1 MIVNQIVNIS
11 AERQAEAVVFFEL
24 DIEEVVFKKTEQIL
38 IDFNI
43 KRLTAKMYPELAR
56 NIRDQGL
63 LGDDEE
69 RSTNI
74 EYQIFDGE
82 SQEQKTR

>member
-1 MIVNQIVNIS
+1 VNQIVNIS
-11 AERQAEAVVFFEL
+11 AERQAEAVVLNEL
-24 DIEEVVFKKTEQIL
+24 EIEEVVLKKTEQIL

-43 KRLTAKMYPELAR
+43 KRPTAKMYPELAR
-56 NIRDQGL
+56 NIRDQG

-82 SQEQKTR
+82 SQEQKRR

>member
-1 MIVNQIVNIS
+1 MNQIVNIS
-11 AERQAEAVVFFEL
+11 AERQAEAVVLNEL
-24 DIEEVVFKKTEQIL
+24 EIEEVVLKKTEQIL

-43 KRLTAKMYPELAR
+43 KRPTAKMYPELAR
-56 NIRDQGL
+56 NIRDQG

-82 SQEQKTR
+82 SQEQKRR

>member
-1 MIVNQIVNIS
+1 VNQIVNIS
-11 AERQAEAVVFFEL
+11 AERQAEAVVLNEL
-24 DIEEVVFKKTEQIL
+24 EIEEVVLKKTEQIL
-38 IDFNI
+38 IDLNI
-43 KRLTAKMYPELAR
+43 KRPTAKMYPELAK
-56 NIRDQGL
+56 NIRDQG

-82 SQEQKTR
+82 SQEQKRR

>member
-1 MIVNQIVNIS
+1 MNQIVNIS
-11 AERQAEAVVFFEL
+11 AERQTEAVVLNEL
-24 DIEEVVFKKTEQIL
+24 EIEEVVLKKTEQIL

-43 KRLTAKMYPELAR
+43 KRPTARMYPELAR

-82 SQEQKTR
+82 SQEQKRR

>member
-1 MIVNQIVNIS
+1 MNIS
-11 AERQAEAVVFFEL
+11 AERQAEAVVLNEL
-24 DIEEVVFKKTEQIL
+24 EIEEVVLKKTEQIL

-43 KRLTAKMYPELAR
+43 KRPTAKMYPELAR
-56 NIRDQGL
+56 NIRDQG

-82 SQEQKTR
+82 SQEQKRR

>member
-1 MIVNQIVNIS
+1 MNQIVNIS
-11 AERQAEAVVFFEL
+11 AERQAEAVVLNEL
-24 DIEEVVFKKTEQIL
+24 EIEEVVLKKTEQIL
-38 IDFNI
+38 MDFNI
-43 KRLTAKMYPELAR
+43 KRPTARMYPELAR
-56 NIRDQGL
+56 NIRDHG

-82 SQEQKTR
+82 SQEQKRR

>member
-1 MIVNQIVNIS
+1 
-11 AERQAEAVVFFEL
+11 
-24 DIEEVVFKKTEQIL
+24 
-38 IDFNI
+38 
-43 KRLTAKMYPELAR
+43 MYPELAR
-56 NIRDQGL
+56 NIRDQG

-82 SQEQKTR
+82 SQEQKRR

>member
-1 MIVNQIVNIS
+1 MNEIVNIS
-11 AERQAEAVVFFEL
+11 AERQAEAVVLNEL
-24 DIEEVVFKKTEQIL
+24 EIEEVVLKKTEQIL

-43 KRLTAKMYPELAR
+43 KRPTAKMYPELAR
-56 NIRDQGL
+56 NIRDQG

-82 SQEQKTR
+82 SQEQKRR

>member
-38 IDFNI
+38 TDFNI

>member
-1 MIVNQIVNIS
+1 VIVNQIVNIS

>member
-1 MIVNQIVNIS
+1 VNEIVNIS
-11 AERQAEAVVFFEL
+11 AERQAEAVVLNEL
-24 DIEEVVFKKTEQIL
+24 EIEEVVLKKTEQIL

-43 KRLTAKMYPELAR
+43 KRPTAKMYPELAR
-56 NIRDQGL
+56 NIRDQG

-82 SQEQKTR
+82 SQEQKRR

>member
-1 MIVNQIVNIS
+1 VNQIVNIS
-11 AERQAEAVVFFEL
+11 AERQAEAVVLNEL
-24 DIEEVVFKKTEQIL
+24 EIEEVVLKKTEQIL

-43 KRLTAKMYPELAR
+43 KRPTAKMYPELAK
-56 NIRDQGL
+56 NIRDQG

-82 SQEQKTR
+82 SQEQKRR